1 MATQENKDATYRNAE
16 ARDKPYKISDGGG
29 LFMLVNPNGS
39 KYWRLAYRFGGKE
52 KLLALGVYKGNPH
65 VSLTE
70 ARAERA
76 KAKELLKGGVDPSQ
90 EKRLSIKSREVN
102 AANTFKAVAKE
113 WHEIKSSGWT
123 KQYGVNV
130 LHRLTLDIFPEI
142 GERPIRDIE
151 PPEMLA
157 AIRKIEKRGALD
169 VAKRNAQVCGQIFR
183 YAIATGKASRNPIPD
198 IKDAFRPSEKVS
210 FAAISVDDL
219 PAFIRALD
227 RNNARLFAPTRIAL
241 RMMMLTFVR
250 TSNLIAARWKDF
262 DLDSATW
269 TIPAVEMKQRK
280 AAKLNPKNV
289 HIVPLA
295 TQVLELLDEL
305 KSFSDGE
312 YLFVS
317 RTDHKKHMSN
327 GAILMA
333 LRRMGYQNIMTG
345 HGFRALAMSTIKER
359 LGYRHEVIDRQL
371 AHVHKSATDAAYDRA
386 QFLTERKVMM
396 QQWAD
401 YIDAAADR
409 KVVSGSFIKAA

>member
-1 MATQENKDATYRNAE
+1 MAKIENKDVTYKNAGV
-16 ARDKPYKISDGGG
+16 RDKPYKISDGGG
-29 LFMLVNPNGS
+29 LFMLVNPNGA
-39 KYWRLAYRFGGKE
+39 KYWRLAYRFAGKE
-52 KLLALGVYKGNPH
+52 KTLALGVYGGHPH

-76 KAKELLKGGVDPSQ
+76 KAKDLLKDGIDPAQ
-90 EKRLSIKSREVN
+90 DKRLTVKNREVN
-102 AANTFKAVAKE
+102 AANTFKAVALE
-113 WHEIKSSGWT
+113 WHEIKTSSWT
-123 KQYGVNV
+123 PQYGVNV
-130 LHRLTLDIFPEI
+130 LHRLATDIFPEI

-151 PPEMLA
+151 PPEVLA

-183 YAIATGKASRNPIPD
+183 YAIATGKAARNPIPD

-210 FAAISVDDL
+210 FAAIGTDEI
-219 PAFIRALD
+219 PAFIKALE
-227 RNNARLFAPTRIAL
+227 RNDARLFAPTRIAL

-250 TSNLIAARWKDF
+250 TSNLIAARWQDF
-262 DLDSATW
+262 DLESGTW
-269 TIPAVEMKQRK
+269 TIPATEMKQRK

-295 TQVLELLDEL
+295 SQVLELLREL
-305 KSFSDGE
+305 KAYSGVE
-312 YLFVS
+312 YLFTG
-317 RTDHKKHMSN
+317 RTDHKKPMSN

-333 LRRMGYQNIMTG
+333 LRRMGYQNLMTG

-386 QFLTERKVMM
+386 QFLDERRVMM
-396 QQWAD
+396 QQWAAYVD
-401 YIDAAADR
+401 TAASG
-409 KVVSGSFIKAA
+409 KVIAGRFGKTA